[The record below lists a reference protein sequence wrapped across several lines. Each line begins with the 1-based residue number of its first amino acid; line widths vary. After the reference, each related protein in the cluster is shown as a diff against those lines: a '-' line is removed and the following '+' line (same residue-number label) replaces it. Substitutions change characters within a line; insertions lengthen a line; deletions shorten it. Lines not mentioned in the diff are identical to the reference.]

1 MNILYGLIFTVI
13 MIFSG
18 MAIGVNLALLD
29 SGFVDGE
36 STGSWFHILMLLVV
50 SFISSRQ
57 IYLTGKEAS

>member
-29 SGFVDGE
+29 SGFVDSE
-36 STGSWFHILMLLVV
+36 STGSWFHILILLVV
-50 SFISSRQ
+50 SFISSWQ
-57 IYLTGKEAS
+57 IYLTGKEVS